1 MALAEELIVNST
13 RGKDLV
19 LDYFLGSGSTLIAAE
34 KTKRVCYGM
43 ELDPKYCDVII
54 NRWQQYSGK
63 DAISKTRDITYNEL
77 QKDTKNGK

>member
-1 MALAEELIVNST
+1 
-13 RGKDLV
+13 
-19 LDYFLGSGSTLIAAE
+19 
-34 KTKRVCYGM
+34 M